1 MAKYNMAK
9 YSTKYRYTANIITTY
24 SNKITP
30 NWATKKIKKLHHDN
44 AETKAKENDSP
55 ILT

>member
-24 SNKITP
+24 SNKITT
-30 NWATKKIKKLHHDN
+30 NWATNKIKKLHHDD